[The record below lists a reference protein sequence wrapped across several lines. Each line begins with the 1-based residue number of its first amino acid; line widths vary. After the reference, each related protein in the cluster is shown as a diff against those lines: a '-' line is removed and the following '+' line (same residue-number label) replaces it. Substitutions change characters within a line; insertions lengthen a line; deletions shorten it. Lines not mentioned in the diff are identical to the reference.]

1 MSLET
6 DVANLVTKTTDLISY
21 FNGKKAGIDAAVAS
35 AVAAVPN
42 MERSWFVDFLAGN
55 DKGVGSAQ
63 EPFKTINQAV
73 ASTPVGGVCNVRLMS
88 DYTHSGALLVSLN
101 KLNICSDTPGV
112 KRKFNISYYLAGDG
126 NNGLSGFVL
135 ASGEGLGFL
144 DITLTLPSPSGVTPP
159 PVGTANI
166 MLKSYSV
173 QIVACQALK
182 FAACDVQMAADFS
195 GYLMLYHNNAVIFQA
210 VTTSFPA
217 AFPGRYIFGVAGGT
231 PSKDLSNVLTN
242 LATL

>member
-21 FNGKKAGIDAAVAS
+21 FNGKKAGIDAAVA
-35 AVAAVPN
+35 AAIAAVPN
-42 MERSWFVDFLAGN
+42 MERTWFVDLLAGDDN
-55 DKGVGSAQ
+55 GVGSV
-63 EPFKTINQAV
+63 EKPFRTINKAV
-73 ASTPVGGVCNVRLMS
+73 ASTPAGGVCNVRLMS
-88 DYTHSGALLVSLN
+88 DYTHSGALTIPLS

-112 KRKFNISYYLAGDG
+112 KRKFNITYYLAGDG

-135 ASGEGLGFL
+135 TSGAGLGFL
-144 DITLTLPSPSGVTPP
+144 DITLTLPSPSGVTPT

-173 QIVACQALK
+173 QIVACQSLK
-182 FAACDVQMAADFS
+182 FAACDVQMASDFT
-195 GYLMLYHNNAVIFQA
+195 GYLMLFHNNAVIFQA
-210 VTTSFPA
+210 VSTSFPA

>member
-21 FNGKKAGIDAAVAS
+21 FNGKKAGIDAAVAA

-42 MERSWFVDFLAGN
+42 MERTWFVDLLAGDDN
-55 DKGVGSAQ
+55 GVGSV
-63 EPFKTINQAV
+63 EKPFRTINKAV
-73 ASTPVGGVCNVRLMS
+73 ASTPAGGVCNVRLMS
-88 DYTHSGALLVSLN
+88 DYTHSGALTIPLS

-112 KRKFNISYYLAGDG
+112 KRKFNITYYLAGDG

-135 ASGEGLGFL
+135 TSGAGLGFL
-144 DITLTLPSPSGVTPP
+144 DITLTLPSPSGVTPT

-173 QIVACQALK
+173 QIVACQSLK
-182 FAACDVQMAADFS
+182 FAACDVQMASDFT
-195 GYLMLYHNNAVIFQA
+195 GYLMLFHNNAVIFQA
-210 VTTSFPA
+210 VSTSFPA